1 MTITTTLNEILAAGP
16 CGQQPVSY
24 FSKGSAPELVG
35 WLKLLAGLEAKY
47 GKAPDMFAVLP
58 FADILEINGIA
69 DALWCCRTRPE
80 YNYTWRGF
88 DTWCITQQVEFLV
101 PELRTVYTRLLAY
114 VEGLSIFGMQW
125 MHETTM
131 DVRAV
136 LRIKRNERAKRMGLT
151 QAMEWSTTDASADE
165 FSTMGLT
172 TALYHATKREGV
184 YRPGLAAYYAA
195 EAAAHSTEARKAQA
209 AKFLEI
215 VK

>member
-1 MTITTTLNEILAAGP
+1 MTITTTLNEILADGP
-16 CGQQPVSY
+16 CGQQRVSY
-24 FSKGSAPELVG
+24 FSKGSGYELVG

-101 PELRTVYTRLLAY
+101 PELRTAYTILLAHG
-114 VEGLSIFGMQW
+114 EGHQEDISAAHKG
-125 MHETTM
+125 TR
-131 DVRAV
+131 DVR
-136 LRIKRNERAKRMGLT
+136 LELTRKRNERAKRMTLP
-151 QAMEWSTTDASADE
+151 QAVEWSSTDASADE
-165 FSTMGLT
+165 FSTMELT
-172 TALYHATKREGV
+172 TALYYATTREGA

-209 AKFLEI
+209 AKFSEI

>member
-24 FSKGSAPELVG
+24 FSRGSGYELVG

-69 DALWCCRTRPE
+69 DALWCCRTRPDLE
-80 YNYTWRGF
+80 DVWRKFG
-88 DTWCITQQVEFLV
+88 TWCITQQVEFLV
-101 PELRTVYTRLLAY
+101 PELRPAYTTLLAWA
-114 VEGLSIFGMQW
+114 EGFGGDLKAA
-125 MHETTM
+125 HSTTW
-131 DVRAV
+131 DVRGE
-136 LRIKRNERAKRMGLT
+136 LKRKRNERAKRMTLP
-151 QAMEWSTTDASADE
+151 QAVEWSTTDAAAEE
-165 FSTMGLT
+165 FSTGEIA
-172 TALYHATKREGV
+172 TALCHALAPEAGYV
-184 YRPGLAAYYAA
+184 PGLAAYYAA
-195 EAAAHSTEARKAQA
+195 EAAAHSTEAQKAQA

>member
-1 MTITTTLNEILAAGP
+1 MTITTALYAILAAGP

-69 DALWCCRTRPE
+69 DALWCCRTRPDLE
-80 YNYTWRGF
+80 DVWRKFG
-88 DTWCITQQVEFLV
+88 TWCITQQVEFLV
-101 PELRTVYTRLLAY
+101 PELRPAYTTLLAWA
-114 VEGLSIFGMQW
+114 EGFGGDLKAA
-125 MHETTM
+125 HSTTW
-131 DVRAV
+131 DVRGE
-136 LRIKRNERAKRMGLT
+136 LKRKRNERAKRMTLP
-151 QAMEWSTTDASADE
+151 QAVEWSSTDASADE
-165 FSTMGLT
+165 FSTMELT
-172 TALYHATKREGV
+172 TALYYATTREGA

-209 AKFLEI
+209 AKFSEI